1 MAVEYTPGGQY
12 VDGEWREPAGEASI
26 PVTNPTTEETL
37 AEVATATEAEVA
49 AAIEAAEDAR
59 YDWGKRPAQERGQL
73 VRAVGEVLDDHR
85 EELAELVVAE
95 QGKPISDARG
105 EIDGAA
111 DMAQYMAEWDR
122 RIEGDILPGESREES
137 IHLQRRPVG
146 VVAAIAPWNY
156 PVAVFVRK
164 FAPALVAGNTV
175 VAKPS
180 EETPLATLRLA
191 ELIDENVDLPDGVFN
206 LVTGDGSVG
215 AQLVSSPTVDMVSM
229 TGNVET
235 GKQIMADAAANLTK
249 VSLELGGKA
258 PAIVWKDADVD
269 QAVEDVLTAR
279 TTNTGQVCTCAERVY
294 VHADVRAEFEE
305 KYVEA
310 AEGVEYG
317 DPLTDPDMGPQVS
330 AAELDKTERAVES
343 ARESG
348 ARVLTGGQRPTSE
361 AYERGYW
368 YEPTVLT
375 DVEQDD
381 DVIQQE
387 VFGPVTPIVEID
399 SLDQAIEYANDSRY
413 GLSSYVYT
421 EDYRTAM
428 RAAEDLEFGETYIN
442 RSLGEAWHGHHI
454 GWKESGLGG
463 EDGKYG
469 FLKYTQL
476 KTVYHD
482 YA

>member
-1 MAVEYTPGGQY
+1 MALDFTPGGQY
-12 VDGEWREPAGEASI
+12 VDGEWRESAGGESI

-37 AEVATATEAEVA
+37 AEVATATEAGVA

-73 VRAVGEVLDDHR
+73 VREVGEVLDDHR

-105 EIDGAA
+105 EIEGAT

-137 IHLQRRPVG
+137 IHIQRRPVG

-156 PVAVFVRK
+156 PVAVFMRK

-294 VHADVRAEFEE
+294 VHTDVRAEFEE
-305 KYVEA
+305 KYVDA

-330 AAELDKTERAVES
+330 GAELDKTERAVES

-348 ARVLTGGQRPTSE
+348 AEVLTGGQRPTGE

-375 DVEQDD
+375 GVEQGD

-482 YA
+482 YS

>member
-1 MAVEYTPGGQY
+1 MAVEYTPSGQY
-12 VDGEWREPAGEASI
+12 VAGEWRESAGEESI

-37 AEVATATEAEVA
+37 AEVTSATEADVA

-59 YDWGKRPAQERGQL
+59 YDWGRRPAQERGQL
-73 VRAVGEVLDDHR
+73 VREVGESLLDHR

-122 RIEGDILPGESREES
+122 RIEGDILPGESPEES
-137 IHLQRRPVG
+137 IHLQRQPVG

-156 PVAVFVRK
+156 PVAVFMRK

-180 EETPLATLRLA
+180 EETPLATLRAA
-191 ELIDENVDLPDGVFN
+191 EVIDEDVDLPPGVFN
-206 LVTGDGSVG
+206 LVTGGGSVG

-269 QAVEDVLTAR
+269 QAVADILTAR

-294 VHADVRAEFEE
+294 VHADVRAAFEE
-305 KYVEA
+305 KYVDA

-343 ARESG
+343 ARDSG
-348 ARVLTGGQRPTSE
+348 ATVLTGGRRPAGE

-375 DVEQDD
+375 GVEQGD

-421 EDYRTAM
+421 DDYRTAM

-469 FLKYTQL
+469 FLKYTQI

-482 YA
+482 YS